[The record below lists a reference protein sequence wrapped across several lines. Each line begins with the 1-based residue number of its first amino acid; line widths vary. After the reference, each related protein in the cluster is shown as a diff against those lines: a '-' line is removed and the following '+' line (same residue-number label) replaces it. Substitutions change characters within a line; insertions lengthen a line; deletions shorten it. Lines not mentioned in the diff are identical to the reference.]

1 MRKFCYKISL
11 ISGPTCLCSL
21 TGNSILFSFK
31 VSAESDVIG
40 EDDPY
45 PSDDEEEKENRV
57 YMSSYH
63 FNDSF
68 VKRFYELTKKI
79 QGWPKRLALG
89 CVNLPLQKGETMDAG
104 SRNLGQ
110 AFLTSLYRSRGCSRG
125 RRARDSG
132 SAATRR
138 GPAIRAAGRRRRRST
153 LFPPSRLVLT

>member
-21 TGNSILFSFK
+21 TGNSILSSFK

-79 QGWPKRLALG
+79 QGWTKRLALG
-89 CVNLPLQKGETMDAG
+89 CVSLPMRTEQTTETG
-104 SRNLGQ
+104 SRNLVP
-110 AFLTSLYRSRGCSRG
+110 AF
-125 RRARDSG
+125 
-132 SAATRR
+132 
-138 GPAIRAAGRRRRRST
+138 
-153 LFPPSRLVLT
+153 F